1 MAVKLVRTAVKDRT
15 RLENQTTSMATSEL
29 VGVNEEFCEV
39 EFVAGSLRSEWYDMA
54 RKAETRAE

>member
-1 MAVKLVRTAVKDRT
+1 MRTAVKNRT
-15 RLENQTTSMATSEL
+15 RLENQTTLMAMSEL